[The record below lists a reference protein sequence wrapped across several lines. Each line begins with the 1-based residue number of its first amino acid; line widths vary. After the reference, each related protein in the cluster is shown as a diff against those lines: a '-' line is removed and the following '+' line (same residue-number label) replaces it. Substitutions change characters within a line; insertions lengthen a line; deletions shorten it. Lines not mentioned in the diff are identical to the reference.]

1 MDRPLVKTTQY
12 GPARDACVGPHT
24 GLQRSSWH
32 TMEHTEA
39 ATEVPDVLRDDTPAL
54 TGGIDPESLVHH
66 KDSLQGW
73 KEQYQGP
80 DIPSI
85 SFHNIKSSQ
94 HVNLNMRYPPVP
106 PPKVGRPKSTKRI
119 KGADEVQLSRKRAKV
134 QCSACGK
141 FGHNKRAWDCPS
153 KRKGADAAVGGA
165 AAQSTSA
172 ATPVPAAD
180 EVWQAIPSHL
190 GIVGSPEGQG
200 EKRGREQ
207 VRFVRGDGE
216 GWGGGGPC
224 GEGSSSRPAK
234 SAKPD
239 TVSKPVKKKAT
250 VAKVAAK
257 GKKATKKK

>member
-1 MDRPLVKTTQY
+1 MCRPTHGIAEEQLAHH
-12 GPARDACVGPHT
+12 GAHRGCV
-24 GLQRSSWH
+24 Q
-32 TMEHTEA
+32 A

-141 FGHNKRAWDCPS
+141 FGHNKRAWDCPW

-165 AAQSTSA
+165 AAQSASA

-180 EVWQAIPSHL
+180 EVWQAIPSDL
-190 GIVGSPEGQG
+190 GIVGSPEGPG
-200 EKRGREQ
+200 EKRGRATEQ

-216 GWGGGGPC
+216 GWGGGGPR
-224 GEGSSSRPAK
+224 GEGSSSRPRK
-234 SAKPD
+234 SAK
-239 TVSKPVKKKAT
+239 TTTVKKKAK
-250 VAKVAAK
+250 VDKVAAK
-257 GKKATKKK
+257 GKKESKKK